1 MKKGKFNIL
10 LVLTGGTICSFADSK
25 GERASKTKEAQALIV
40 ENFRNS
46 NSVYKSEDCVTFT
59 PSFLL
64 DILSENMT
72 LTHWNTLIG
81 GLKKQDFSLY
91 DGVIILHGTDTLAYT
106 ASLLSLLLAG
116 IKIPVFLVSSQLPI
130 YEKEANG
137 NDNFKT
143 AVELIING
151 VKPNIYAV
159 YKNSDGKM
167 YVHYGCHLLQCANH
181 SNDFYSCDMTE
192 IDEKM
197 VIFEGEKTKAETML
211 LDKIDSLSSRVL
223 KIEPYVGIDY
233 STFNLDGVSAVLHGT
248 YHSSTL
254 SVNPYKEERESPDSV
269 MYLKKLCD
277 DLTPEIPI
285 FIHPCDQN
293 AYSYE
298 TTGIALRSGITPIN
312 GLTSETAYVKL
323 LVGVSLGYQCAELIN
338 FVNADINMES
348 IGK

>member
-1 MKKGKFNIL
+1 MKKEKFNIL

-59 PSFLL
+59 PCFLL

-72 LTHWNTLIG
+72 LTHWNTLIS

-151 VKPNIYAV
+151 IKPNVYAV
-159 YKNSDGKM
+159 YKNSYGKM

-192 IDEKM
+192 IDENTA
-197 VIFEGEKTKAETML
+197 VFEGEKTKAETML
-211 LDKIDSLSSRVL
+211 LEKIDSLSSRVL

-233 STFNLDGVSAVLHGT
+233 STFNLDGENEVEH
-248 YHSSTL
+248 
-254 SVNPYKEERESPDSV
+254 PDSI
-269 MYLKKLCD
+269 MYLKKMCD
-277 DLTPEIPI
+277 SVTPKIPI
-285 FIHPCDQN
+285 FIQPCNKD
-293 AYSYE
+293 AYSYK
-298 TTGIALRSGITPIN
+298 TTGIALRSGITPIH
-312 GLTSETAYVKL
+312 GLTNETAYVKL
-323 LVGVSLGYQCAELIN
+323 LIGISLGFQEDELIN
-338 FVNADINMES
+338 FLSTDINYEAAL
-348 IGK
+348 